1 MAQFGETFAG
11 LFANLSDWA
20 MALAVISALAFAL
33 ARLRLFPEREAKTAP
48 RLSAVTQPPVLEAE
62 RTRAQWARTSAAG
75 RPTIGSLQADAA
87 SNIDAAEH
95 ALNRLLANLID
106 NESGALT
113 TWKAFPFS
121 PFITLGQYQPIPS
134 RPVRY
139 LPHRLGGTQM

>member
-1 MAQFGETFAG
+1 LDRNVAQFGETFAG

-48 RLSAVTQPPVLEAE
+48 RLSAVTQPPILEAE

-75 RPTIGSLQADAA
+75 RPTISSLQADAA

-95 ALNRLLANLID
+95 ALNRLLAECAVVMTL
-106 NESGALT
+106 
-113 TWKAFPFS
+113 PMS
-121 PFITLGQYQPIPS
+121 PTLQAQ
-134 RPVRY
+134 RELKVA
-139 LPHRLGGTQM
+139 HGTASSSLAA